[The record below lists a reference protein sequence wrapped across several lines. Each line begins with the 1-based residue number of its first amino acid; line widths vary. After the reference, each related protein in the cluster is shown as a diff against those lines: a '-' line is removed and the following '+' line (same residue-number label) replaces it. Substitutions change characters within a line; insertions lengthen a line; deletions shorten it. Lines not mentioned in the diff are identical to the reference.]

1 MSEPAPPPEQ
11 PYQIPGTQ
19 PAWEPSN
26 LPNWPLTAAAA
37 APFLAKVIA

>member
-1 MSEPAPPPEQ
+1 VSQQPPPEQ
-11 PYQIPGTQ
+11 PYSIPGTQ

-37 APFLAKVIA
+37 SCFIPKLIG

>member
-1 MSEPAPPPEQ
+1 VSQATPPPEQ

-19 PAWEPSN
+19 AAFEPSN

-37 APFLAKVIA
+37 YPFLAKVIG